1 MEIFSVKSKFKP
13 LEEVNTLTTERF
25 SETRPFMHLSMHVF
39 QSQLLQKYLNYEANF
54 SKKNVSNLMY
64 IPKMQ

>member
-25 SETRPFMHLSMHVF
+25 SETRPYAHSLMHLSMHVF
-39 QSQLLQKYLNYEANF
+39 QSQ
-54 SKKNVSNLMY
+54 
-64 IPKMQ
+64 